1 MPSQLVLKTGCPLS
15 CPSETG
21 TGKETETGIGTRSE
35 TGNGTEE
42 WEECGTCGRSGRE
55 RCSAGSEP
63 VASGNGTGIRSG
75 NLQHQEKKKD
85 DDPDPE
91 TESGGGRRG
100 PRARKGRRI
109 RRVMYMFTMLVEKR
123 NVVQRKT
130 QNKAC

>member
-1 MPSQLVLKTGCPLS
+1 MPSQLVLRPDCPLS

-21 TGKETETGIGTRSE
+21 TEKETATETGIRTRSE

-42 WEECGTCGRSGRE
+42 WAECGTCGRSGRE

-63 VASGNGTGIRSG
+63 VANGNGTGIRSG
-75 NLQHQEKKKD
+75 NLQHQEKKD
-85 DDPDPE
+85 GDPDPE

-109 RRVMYMFTMLVEKR
+109 RRVMYTLIMLYRENPK
-123 NVVQRKT
+123 QSMLME
-130 QNKAC
+130 